1 MADDFGLARFRW
13 NGGRAPWVVRSA
25 IADGI
30 ERGAIYVRRAMKRL
44 INTPY
49 PPASVPGEP
58 PHRRTGNLYRNID
71 VFINR
76 QTLTA
81 QVGPTDKAE
90 YGLYLE
96 YGAPRA
102 NLEPRPFMFVALKQ
116 EATRVTNTINRA
128 AAIAFNKYGRSQGQ

>member
-1 MADDFGLARFRW
+1 MADEFGLARFKW
-13 NGGRAPWVVRSA
+13 NGGSAPWVVRSA

-30 ERGAIYVRRAMKRL
+30 ERAAIYVRRAMKRL
-44 INTPY
+44 ISTPY
-49 PPASVPGEP
+49 PPASSPGEP

-76 QTLTA
+76 QTLVA
-81 QVGPTDKAE
+81 YVGPTEDAE

-102 NLEPRPFMFVALKQ
+102 NLEPRPFMFKALRQ
-116 EATRVTNTINRA
+116 EAARVTNTLNRA
-128 AAIAFNKYGRSQGQ
+128 AAIAFNKYARAKGR